1 MKKKTSKKTTK
12 TTAKKIK
19 SSKVSSAKSKTNPKA
34 KFRAA
39 KARASWQPQRR
50 HYVHD
55 GLKMHYWEWGD
66 PKEETYVF
74 VHGVRD
80 QGRSWD
86 HFLDELISRGV
97 PIKHAVALDLR
108 GHGDSEWP
116 STSRGYAH
124 EDFLTDL
131 AGLLKHLDKDPV
143 TIIGH
148 SLGGSMCLLY
158 AGTFPERVKRMVLL
172 ESLGPF
178 ARSDDEVPNI
188 MAERLKGR
196 DYVEIPFPH
205 ETLQAA
211 AKAIQKTFPLIPD
224 KAALHMAQHGT
235 NTNGGRYRWK
245 HDPILRY
252 RTTTAMSEGQVEAF
266 IRRLKCPIL
275 FVYGTESDFMKSVRG
290 HRAQLFPN
298 AKIVPIEGAGHHIPH
313 EKPVELAAVVVPFLL
328 QD

>member
-1 MKKKTSKKTTK
+1 
-12 TTAKKIK
+12 
-19 SSKVSSAKSKTNPKA
+19 
-34 KFRAA
+34 
-39 KARASWQPQRR
+39 
-50 HYVHD
+50 
-55 GLKMHYWEWGD
+55 MHYWEWGD

-74 VHGVRD
+74 VHGIRD

-86 HFLDELISRGV
+86 HFIDALLRRGV

-108 GHGDSEWP
+108 GHGESEWP
-116 STSRGYAH
+116 GLSRGYQH

-131 AGLLKHLDKDPV
+131 AGLLKHLDKHPV

-158 AGTFPERVKRMVLL
+158 AGTFPEKVKRMVLL

-178 ARSDDEVPNI
+178 ARADEEVPDI
-188 MAERLKGR
+188 IAERLKGR

-205 ETLQAA
+205 ETLEAA

-224 KAALHMAQHGT
+224 RAALHMAHHGT
-235 NTNGGRYRWK
+235 HTKGGRYRWK

-252 RTTTAMSEGQVEAF
+252 RTTTAMSEGQIEAF

-298 AKIVPIEGAGHHIPH
+298 AKIIPIEGAGHHIPH
-313 EKPVELAAVVVPFLL
+313 EKPEELAEVVVPFLL
-328 QD
+328 AE

>member
-1 MKKKTSKKTTK
+1 MKKIVKKKVQKSKSKPRPS
-12 TTAKKIK
+12 AKKK
-19 SSKVSSAKSKTNPKA
+19 AVRRAKS
-34 KFRAA
+34 AA
-39 KARASWQPQRR
+39 NAPRLEDQQPRR
-50 HYVHD
+50 RYFDHD
-55 GLKMHYWEWGD
+55 GLRLHYWEWGD
-66 PKEETYVF
+66 PREHTYVF

-108 GHGDSEWP
+108 GHGDSAWP

-131 AGLLKHLDKDPV
+131 AGLMKHLDKEPV

-158 AGTFPERVKRMVLL
+158 AGTFPEKVKRMVLL

-178 ARSDDEVPNI
+178 ARSDEEVPNI

-196 DYVEIPFPH
+196 DYIEIPFPH
-205 ETLQAA
+205 ETLEAA

-224 KAALHMAQHGT
+224 KAALHMARHGT
-235 NTNGGRYRWK
+235 HSKGGRYRWK

-252 RTTTAMSEGQVEAF
+252 RTTTAMSEKQIEAF
-266 IRRLKCPIL
+266 IRRLACPIL

-290 HRAQLFPN
+290 HRVQLFPN
-298 AKIVPIEGAGHHIPH
+298 ATIVPIEGAGHHIPH
-313 EKPVELAAVVVPFLL
+313 EKPVELAEVVVPFLL
-328 QD
+328 SE

>member
-1 MKKKTSKKTTK
+1 MKKKTSKRTTK
-12 TTAKKIK
+12 TTAKKTK
-19 SSKVSSAKSKTNPKA
+19 SSKVSSAKSGTTPKA

-131 AGLLKHLDKDPV
+131 
-143 TIIGH
+143 
-148 SLGGSMCLLY
+148 
-158 AGTFPERVKRMVLL
+158 
-172 ESLGPF
+172 
-178 ARSDDEVPNI
+178 
-188 MAERLKGR
+188 
-196 DYVEIPFPH
+196 
-205 ETLQAA
+205 
-211 AKAIQKTFPLIPD
+211 
-224 KAALHMAQHGT
+224 
-235 NTNGGRYRWK
+235 
-245 HDPILRY
+245 
-252 RTTTAMSEGQVEAF
+252 
-266 IRRLKCPIL
+266 
-275 FVYGTESDFMKSVRG
+275 
-290 HRAQLFPN
+290 
-298 AKIVPIEGAGHHIPH
+298 
-313 EKPVELAAVVVPFLL
+313 
-328 QD
+328 

>member
-1 MKKKTSKKTTK
+1 MKKKLTKKTTK
-12 TTAKKIK
+12 KTKNT
-19 SSKVSSAKSKTNPKA
+19 KVSSAKRKTSLKA
-34 KFRAA
+34 KVPAA
-39 KARASWQPQRR
+39 KAATGWQPHRR
-50 HYVHD
+50 HFSHD

-178 ARSDDEVPNI
+178 ARSDDEVPSI

-196 DYVEIPFPH
+196 DYVEIPFPARN
-205 ETLQAA
+205 LA
-211 AKAIQKTFPLIPD
+211 
-224 KAALHMAQHGT
+224 
-235 NTNGGRYRWK
+235 GGGQG
-245 HDPILRY
+245 DPENLSR
-252 RTTTAMSEGQVEAF
+252 
-266 IRRLKCPIL
+266 
-275 FVYGTESDFMKSVRG
+275 
-290 HRAQLFPN
+290 
-298 AKIVPIEGAGHHIPH
+298 
-313 EKPVELAAVVVPFLL
+313 
-328 QD
+328 

>member
-1 MKKKTSKKTTK
+1 MKKKATQKTAKKTKTTK
-12 TTAKKIK
+12 AGRVASKT
-19 SSKVSSAKSKTNPKA
+19 SFRSKVIAHKGGTNWA
-34 KFRAA
+34 
-39 KARASWQPQRR
+39 PQRR
-50 HYVHD
+50 HFVHD

-66 PKEETYVF
+66 PQEETYVF

-86 HFLDELISRGV
+86 HFLEALIRHGV

-116 STSRGYAH
+116 STSRGYQH

-131 AGLLKHLDKDPV
+131 AGLLKHLEKEPV

-178 ARSDDEVPNI
+178 ARSDDEVPEI

-196 DYVEIPFPH
+196 NYVEIPFPH
-205 ETLQAA
+205 ETLEAA

-224 KAALHMAQHGT
+224 QAALHMARHGT
-235 NTNGGRYRWK
+235 HNKGGRYRWK

-252 RTTTAMSEGQVEAF
+252 RTTTAMSEGQIEAF

-275 FVYGTESDFMKSVRG
+275 FVYGTESGFMKSVRG

-313 EKPVELAAVVVPFLL
+313 EKPEELAHIVAPFLL
-328 QD
+328 TE

>member
-1 MKKKTSKKTTK
+1 M
-12 TTAKKIK
+12 
-19 SSKVSSAKSKTNPKA
+19 NLEPK
-34 KFRAA
+34 
-39 KARASWQPQRR
+39 QR
-50 HYVHD
+50 YFVHD

-66 PKEETYVF
+66 PQAETYVF

-86 HFLDELISRGV
+86 HFLAALLRRGV

-131 AGLLKHLDKDPV
+131 AGLLKHLDKEPL

-158 AGTFPERVKRMVLL
+158 AGTFPEKVKRMVLL

-178 ARSDDEVPNI
+178 ARADDEVPDI
-188 MAERLKGR
+188 VAERLKGR

-205 ETLQAA
+205 ETIEAA

-224 KAALHMAQHGT
+224 NAALHMARYGT
-235 NTNGGRYRWK
+235 NTKGGRYRWK
-245 HDPILRY
+245 HDPILALPHDNRDVG
-252 RTTTAMSEGQVEAF
+252 RPDRGIHPALEMSDPVRLRHRERFHEIGAWPSCPTISQCENRP
-266 IRRLKCPIL
+266 RRRRRP
-275 FVYGTESDFMKSVRG
+275 SHS
-290 HRAQLFPN
+290 A
-298 AKIVPIEGAGHHIPH
+298 
-313 EKPVELAAVVVPFLL
+313 
-328 QD
+328 

>member
-1 MKKKTSKKTTK
+1 MKKQAAKKSAKRTK
-12 TTAKKIK
+12 TKKASGLKTKK
-19 SSKVSSAKSKTNPKA
+19 SHKSK
-34 KFRAA
+34 RAA
-39 KARASWQPQRR
+39 QSTKANWHPQRR
-50 HYVHD
+50 HFMHD
-55 GLKMHYWEWGD
+55 GLRLHYWEWGD
-66 PKEETYVF
+66 PNEDTFVF

-86 HFLDELISRGV
+86 YFLEALIRRGV
-97 PIKHAVALDLR
+97 PIKHAVALELR

-116 STSRGYAH
+116 ATSRGYAH

-131 AGLLKHLDKDPV
+131 AGLLKHLDKGPL

-158 AGTFPERVKRMVLL
+158 AGTFPEKVKRLVLL

-178 ARSDDEVPNI
+178 ARADDEVPEI
-188 MAERLKGR
+188 FAEKLKGR
-196 DYVEIPFPH
+196 DYIEIPFPH
-205 ETLQAA
+205 ESLEAA

-224 KAALHMAQHGT
+224 HAALHMARHGAYYK
-235 NTNGGRYRWK
+235 GGRYRWK
-245 HDPILRY
+245 HDPVLRY
-252 RTTTAMSEGQVEAF
+252 RTTTAMSEGQIEAF

-275 FVYGTESDFMKSVRG
+275 FVYGTESGFMKSVRG

-313 EKPVELAAVVVPFLL
+313 ERPEELAEIVVPFLL
-328 QD
+328 AE